1 MPSVSPNPPPESQR
15 LLPMAS
21 GAEARA
27 LRENELRAPPA
38 NRKPRDLRA
47 VAVGRVLPPLV
58 NAEILADWAQGIFLS
73 QGKGRLAGDPSV
85 LTPLDSSLS
94 SIERER
100 RAGCARPPAV
110 R

>member
-1 MPSVSPNPPPESQR
+1 MPSVSPNPPPERQL
-15 LLPMAS
+15 LLPIAS

-27 LRENELRAPPA
+27 LRENELRAPPV

-58 NAEILADWAQGIFLS
+58 NAEILADLAQGILLGR
-73 QGKGRLAGDPSV
+73 GKGQLAGDPLV
-85 LTPLDSSLS
+85 LTPLSSSLS